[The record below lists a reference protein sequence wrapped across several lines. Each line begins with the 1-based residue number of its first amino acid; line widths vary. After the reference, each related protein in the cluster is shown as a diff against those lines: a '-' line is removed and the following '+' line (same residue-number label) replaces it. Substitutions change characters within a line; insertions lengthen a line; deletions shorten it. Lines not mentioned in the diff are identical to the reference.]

1 MKNFT
6 TKKLVLSAV
15 FAALTCVATM
25 CIQIPTTL
33 TQGYIHPGDS
43 LVILCA
49 IFLDPVCAFFAAA
62 IGSAM
67 ADMLTGYFIYVPITF
82 IIKGMIALCGC
93 KLWHSRLGSH
103 IPPQI
108 RVILCGVI
116 DILFVAGGYCVSE
129 GFIFGW
135 AASIAGIPGSV
146 VQGSVGLILAFVLY
160 PLLNVPLKRINAIAE
175 NQG

>member
-6 TKKLVLSAV
+6 TKKLVLSAL

-25 CIQIPTTL
+25 CIQIPTAL

-49 IFLDPVCAFFAAA
+49 IFLDPACAFFAAA

-93 KLWHSRLGSH
+93 KLWHSRIASH
-103 IPPQI
+103 IHPQI
-108 RVILCGVI
+108 RVVLCGLI
-116 DILFVAGGYCVSE
+116 DIIFVAGGYCVSE

-135 AASIAGIPGSV
+135 AASVAGIPGSV

-160 PLLNVPLKRINAIAE
+160 PLLNIPLKRIRSAE
-175 NQG
+175 E